1 MFSISSLQLYSFVF
15 KVKGFGT
22 TQHSKRTENY
32 KITPRDFE
40 IKDLIMLDLLLQT
53 LDDTVSTMITV
64 FIMLFLAGLM
74 VEMNAFSRINHL
86 ARPLISIS
94 HLPAVSAS
102 TFVISLGSALA
113 ANTVIAR
120 MLAEGQLTERQAFLS
135 AIMNSVPVYFRE
147 LFTYPLAFVIPV
159 LGVFVGGAYAVI
171 SIATGLLKLALVLGR
186 AYLPADLSA
195 SFASSSLPPQ
205 LTPSSSSAAPLPPL
219 PPLPP
224 QARKCLSEAAKK
236 SLRGQSRIFLRI
248 AGLYFI
254 MTFLVLYLSREGI
267 LQSFDVIPLAQFF
280 SVPPETIIPL
290 TIYVASPKAG
300 IALLGPLIQ
309 NGGISE
315 TKALIVLMLGSLFM
329 LPFYSLR
336 SLLPNYTSVFGMKLG
351 LSLVI
356 ISTAISVAVRLSVL
370 LVLLIATG

>member
-1 MFSISSLQLYSFVF
+1 
-15 KVKGFGT
+15 
-22 TQHSKRTENY
+22 
-32 KITPRDFE
+32 
-40 IKDLIMLDLLLQT
+40 
-53 LDDTVSTMITV
+53 
-64 FIMLFLAGLM
+64 
-74 VEMNAFSRINHL
+74 
-86 ARPLISIS
+86 
-94 HLPAVSAS
+94 VSAS

-120 MLAEGQLTERQAFLS
+120 LKAEGQLTERQAFLS

-147 LFTYPLAFVIPV
+147 LFTYQLAFVIPV
-159 LGVFVGGAYAVI
+159 LGIFVGGAYAVI
-171 SIATGLLKLALVLGR
+171 SIATGLIKLALVLVLGR
-186 AYLPADLSA
+186 AYLPADLST
-195 SFASSSLPPQ
+195 SFAASSLPPQ
-205 LTPSSSSAAPLPPL
+205 LTPSSSTVAPLPPL

-224 QARKCLSEAAKK
+224 QARKNLREAAIK

-267 LQSFDVIPLAQFF
+267 LQSLDVMPLAQFF

-300 IALLGPLIQ
+300 ITLLGPLIQ

-315 TKALIVLMLGSLFM
+315 TKALMVLMLGSLFM

-336 SLLPNYTSVFGMKLG
+336 SLLPNYTSVFGMRLG
-351 LSLVI
+351 LFLVI
-356 ISTAISVAVRLSVL
+356 ISTSISVAVRMSVL
-370 LVLLIATG
+370 LMLLIATG